1 MGVVPAVVVAVLP
14 GRLMGSRCALRA
26 VLVGAMVAVVE
37 GSSSNTSRMWVVV
50 VVGQVVDGVPVAVAV
65 ASEVFGAHLRV
76 APSAT
81 KKDLLVGY
89 RDTRSFMRAN
99 LREFSIPSS

>member
-1 MGVVPAVVVAVLP
+1 
-14 GRLMGSRCALRA
+14 MGSRCALRA
-26 VLVGAMVAVVE
+26 VLVGAMVAVVT
-37 GSSSNTSRMWVVV
+37 GSSSNTSRTWVVVV